1 MGLFFSVRL
10 GETVELWGEIV
21 MKYYDQKVC
30 VVTGAASGIGR
41 ACALALG
48 SFGAKT
54 IITDIRKE
62 MLDETADLIKAAG
75 GHAETHLVDVA
86 NRDAVYDLAGHV
98 EKNYGA
104 ADFVLNNAGVAM
116 GAPVYE
122 LGIDDFNWLMDIDFW
137 GVVYGTQAFL
147 PQMRARNSGNIAN
160 VSSVFGLFSFPEQ
173 SAYNAAKFAVLGF
186 TDAARHDLADTNIGV
201 TTIHPGGINTN
212 IVRHARVGQDPEAE
226 TRRQDD
232 VRKIYH
238 DAARKSRANYFERR
252 RQRQSAYSCGPRCRV
267 YGYYSST
274 IPKQLHAVYACSQS
288 RGALSYT

>member
-10 GETVELWGEIV
+10 GETVELCGEIV

-226 TRRQDD
+226 TRRQEAIMMFE
-232 VRKIYH
+232 KFTMTQPEK
-238 DAARKSRANYFERR
+238 AARIILKGVAKGKARILV
-252 RQRQSAYSCGPRCRV
+252 GPD
-267 YGYYSST
+267 
-274 IPKQLHAVYACSQS
+274 AVYMDIIRRLFPSNYM
-288 RGALSYT
+288 RFMRVPKVEVR

>member
-1 MGLFFSVRL
+1 
-10 GETVELWGEIV
+10 

-226 TRRQDD
+226 TRRQEAIMMFE
-232 VRKIYH
+232 KFTMTQPEK
-238 DAARKSRANYFERR
+238 AARIIMKGVAKGKARILV
-252 RQRQSAYSCGPRCRV
+252 GPD
-267 YGYYSST
+267 
-274 IPKQLHAVYACSQS
+274 AVYMDIIRRLFPSNYM
-288 RGALSYT
+288 RFMRVPKVEVR